1 MTDERVPVGEVLQL
15 ERRPLE
21 PDPTREYISIG
32 IRSFGRGIFHY
43 EPATGDR
50 LGKLRFFEVVPD
62 RLVLSNIKGWEGA
75 IAVSTESEAGCIASN
90 RFLTYAPIDDRI
102 DVGWAR
108 WYFLSDAG
116 LKRIQ
121 QASPGSADRNRTLA
135 IARFEALEIPLPPLD
150 EQRRVAGRL
159 DSLEAVTAEFRRHSE
174 HASTV
179 AEALAVSIAARPDL
193 DDEDKEA
200 RGWRRVRLESAMQP
214 AIERVTVQATQSYP
228 NVGVYSFGRG
238 LFEKPEIKGAS
249 TSATTLNRIK
259 AGQFTYSRLFA
270 FEGAYTYVP
279 PQFDGYYVS
288 NEFPAFDTDPKQL
301 DAHWLAAYLASR
313 DRWADLAGRS
323 KGLGV
328 RRQRVP
334 MTAVMNYEVWLP
346 PIATQRAMV
355 GTIDSLDRAR
365 GPMKGADKRFDA
377 LLPAALNEAFA
388 SSVDDARRS
397 GLGHDTW

>member
-1 MTDERVPVGEVLQL
+1 VTTERARVGDVLQL
-15 ERRPLE
+15 ERRPVE
-21 PDPTREYISIG
+21 PDPTREYVSIG
-32 IRSFGRGIFHY
+32 IRSFGKGIFHY
-43 EPATGDR
+43 EPAPGDR

-62 RLVLSNIKGWEGA
+62 RLVVSNIKGWEGA
-75 IAVSTESEAGCIASN
+75 VAVSTETEAGCVASN

-108 WYFLSDAG
+108 WYFLSDPG

-135 IARFEALEIPLPPLD
+135 ITRFEALEIQLPPID
-150 EQRRVAGRL
+150 EQRRVANRL
-159 DSLEAVTAEFRRHSE
+159 DRLEAVTAELRRHSE

-179 AEALAVSIAARPDL
+179 AEALAVSLTARPDL

-200 RGWRRVRLESAMQP
+200 GLWRRVRLGSAMQL
-214 AIERVTVQATQSYP
+214 AIERVTVQATRSYP

-238 LFEKPEIKGAS
+238 LFEKPEIDGAS
-249 TSATTLNRIK
+249 TAATTLNRIK
-259 AGQFTYSRLFA
+259 AGQFIYSRLFA

-279 PQFDGYYVS
+279 PHFDGYYVS
-288 NEFPAFDTDPKQL
+288 SEFPAFDTDPEQL
-301 DAHWLAAYLASR
+301 DARWLAAYLASS

-334 MTAVMNYEVWLP
+334 VEAVMKYEVWLP
-346 PIATQRAMV
+346 PIANQRAMV
-355 GTIDSLDRAR
+355 GTIDSLDRVQAAR
-365 GPMKGADKRFDA
+365 RDANKRFDA
-377 LLPAALNEAFA
+377 LIPAALNEAFA
-388 SSVDDARRS
+388 SFS
-397 GLGHDTW
+397 